1 MNNTMLAE
9 NTTILK
15 SVNNVFWQPY
25 NIERQLQSK
34 RQNFD

>member
-9 NTTILK
+9 NTAIPK

>member
-1 MNNTMLAE
+1 MLAE
-9 NTTILK
+9 NTAILK
-15 SVNNVFWQPY
+15 SVNNVFRQPY